1 MGMHADEAKGR
12 TADRTEGGDGALEQL
27 DRAARAEAERTGEDT
42 SRPEG
47 LHAVAQRLLDAAIQ
61 AEYETGHREETEA
74 EARRGVLLRVVRIV
88 GGFMLIGAGVAALV
102 LPGPGW
108 LLIILGLGLLP
119 FAWAERTVQ
128 LIRRRIPGVP
138 EDGRIPVPTLIVM
151 GLIVVAFAVL
161 SYLFGEAVMEWI
173 AGLWGDP
180 DKLLT

>member
-1 MGMHADEAKGR
+1 MGMHADEASEQTVHG
-12 TADRTEGGDGALEQL
+12 EGHDDELSSL
-27 DRAARAEAERTGEDT
+27 DRAARAEAERLGEDP
-42 SRPEG
+42 SEPEHR
-47 LHAVAQRLLDAAIQ
+47 HAIAQRIIDAAIQ
-61 AEYETGHREETEA
+61 AEYDTGHREETEA
-74 EARRGVLLRVVRIV
+74 EARRGVILRLVRIV
-88 GGFMLIGAGVAALV
+88 GGFMLIGAGIAALV

-128 LIRRRIPGVP
+128 LIRRKIPGVP

-161 SYLFGEAVMEWI
+161 SFLFGGAVTDWI